1 MAADDDG
8 DGLFLLMDPGNTMSV
23 EYTASIVQDGAGKKT
38 NVSEIERKSQRI
50 FVQNWSIINILSPAK
65 LTKLMK
71 LLNLLN
77 KFAIFLV
84 IFVQKFHFF
93 GRLNDHANHLC
104 NDDVP
109 YAICHVT
116 TMLSLHEKKKL
127 NKTSQP
133 LIEHDA

>member
-1 MAADDDG
+1 MKDVCCVCVCVNIKYTLAIFKCDG
-8 DGLFLLMDPGNTMSV
+8 CWWWWWWTLPANGPDNTMSV

-38 NVSEIERKSQRI
+38 NVSEIERESQRI

-104 NDDVP
+104 NGWR
-109 YAICHVT
+109 
-116 TMLSLHEKKKL
+116 TMLF
-127 NKTSQP
+127 
-133 LIEHDA
+133 AM